1 MPFCSECGKR
11 IENEAKA
18 CPFCGV
24 PQGRDSQHRIA
35 AFIFLV
41 VTLAVAAVYA
51 LLVLGIVE
59 GVVRILMSD

>member
-24 PQGRDSQHRIA
+24 PGRYSQHRIA
-35 AFIFLV
+35 AFVFLI

-59 GVVRILMSD
+59 GVVRMLMSD